1 MMFLHGGRRHHIIY
15 KIAALTDVNY
25 RRRFRIGRSHFR

>member
-1 MMFLHGGRRHHIIY
+1 MMLARGRRRHNIIH

-25 RRRFRIGRSHFR
+25 RRRFRNGWGHFW